1 MIQTYFSEIQR
12 ILDEILKTQKP
23 VMEKTAEILADAIAD
38 RRNIFSAAAT
48 RYIGAR
54 NVLQNSGLAV
64 INPILPRG

>member
-38 RRNIFSAAAT
+38 RRNIFVFGCSHAGILAQEMFYRT
-48 RYIGAR
+48 G
-54 NVLQNSGLAV
+54 GLDKV
-64 INPILPRG
+64 ER